1 MIYLL
6 VLPKQELDKFIQLQ
20 QIYQNQIPELQAKV
34 ALLEAE
40 NYSLKMINQE
50 LQWRVDPYSS
60 EGNAICNSDW

>member
-6 VLPKQELDKFIQLQ
+6 VLLKQELDKFIQLQ
-20 QIYQNQIPELQAKV
+20 QIYQNQIQELEAKV
-34 ALLEAE
+34 AHLEAE

-60 EGNAICNSDW
+60 EGNAICNADW